1 MRSELRSKLRALI
14 LLLALAACVDA
25 AAQGD
30 SKPSASHA
38 APIRLWHALSGVPE
52 QSLLRVVES
61 FNDSQAEFQVIAERK
76 GDYGQTLAAGLAAA
90 MAGKRRG
97 GGPTEKRGLQPA
109 ALEGPQLLQVYD
121 AGTADIMASR
131 AYTPLYRLAAATRVA
146 IPDERLNAPG
156 AGAYADGAGRLL
168 AFPLGSATPVL
179 YLNRDTFI
187 RAGLDPDQPPKTWY
201 AMQPVL
207 LSLQAAGSSCPYT
220 TSLPTWVHIENV
232 SAWHNNPLATED
244 NGLREGRKPELNLNG
259 HLMIRHVS
267 LLTAWFR
274 SELFRYSGRGNEGD
288 QRFASGECA
297 MLTSSSDARW
307 DILGKARF
315 GVKVAQFPYY
325 DDYNDAP
332 YNTLSG
338 GSALWAMAGN
348 SARENL
354 GVARFLAY
362 LATPAVAAQWQQA
375 TGATPV
381 TEGAYAALQGTDY
394 FKSNPDMEI
403 ALRELRGFRSGAY
416 SRGVRLRAL
425 PLIHSILDDELEKV
439 WQGGKAPISAL
450 NDAVQRGNVV
460 LREAERAAPV
470 R

>member
-1 MRSELRSKLRALI
+1 MCV
-14 LLLALAACVDA
+14 LALALSVSA
-25 AAQGD
+25 AASAQGD
-30 SKPSASHA
+30 PKPSSSSSHA
-38 APIRLWHALSGVPE
+38 LPIRLWHALSGVPE
-52 QSLLRVVES
+52 QSLLRVVEG
-61 FNDSQAEFQVIAERK
+61 FNASQSEFQVIAERK

-90 MAGKRRG
+90 ATGKRRG
-97 GGPTEKRGLQPA
+97 GGPTEKRPPKTA
-109 ALEGPQLLQVYD
+109 AGEGPQLLQVYD
-121 AGTADIMASR
+121 AGTADIMASHT
-131 AYTPLYRLAAATRVA
+131 YTPLYRLTAATRVA
-146 IPDERLNAPG
+146 IANEKLNAPG
-156 AGAYADGAGRLL
+156 AGAYADNAGRLL
-168 AFPLGSATPVL
+168 AFPFGSTTPVL

-207 LSLQAAGSSCPYT
+207 LTLQAAGSSCPYT
-220 TSLPTWVHIENV
+220 TSFPTWVHIENV

-267 LLTAWFR
+267 LLAAWAR
-274 SELFRYSGRGNEGD
+274 SELFRYSGRGNDGD

-297 MLTSSSDARW
+297 MLTSSSDARG
-307 DILGKARF
+307 DIVAKAGF
-315 GVKVAQFPYY
+315 PVKVAQFPYY
-325 DDYNDAP
+325 DDFNDAP
-332 YNTLSG
+332 YNTLAG
-338 GSALWAMAGN
+338 GSALWAMGGN
-348 SARENL
+348 SARENM

-362 LATPAVAAQWQQA
+362 LASPAVAAQWQQA

-381 TEGAYAALQGTDY
+381 TEGAYAALRGVDY
-394 FKSNPDMEI
+394 FKQNPDMDI
-403 ALRELRGFRSGAY
+403 PLRELRGSRSGAY

-425 PLIHSILDDELEKV
+425 PLIHSILDDELEQV